1 MTGEWTAT
9 DEALAHLH
17 ATAGADGLRILGNPE
32 VIRALRHAYL
42 SGLADGAVAA
52 LGGAPADHAARVLR
66 LLRCAAKS
74 DAGRDR
80 TARVI
85 ADSLAHVA
93 GGGS

>member
-17 ATAGADGLRILGNPE
+17 ATAATDGRKILGNPE

-42 SGLADGAVAA
+42 TGLTDGAVAA
-52 LGGAPADHAARVLR
+52 LGGAPVDHAARVLE
-66 LLRCAAKS
+66 LLRFAAKS
-74 DAGRDR
+74 DAGRER
-80 TARVI
+80 TAHVI

>member
-1 MTGEWTAT
+1 MTERWTAT

-17 ATAGADGLRILGNPE
+17 ATASADGRKILGNPE

-42 SGLADGAVAA
+42 TGLADGAIAA
-52 LGGAPADHAARVLR
+52 LGGAPVDHAARVLR
-66 LLRCAAKS
+66 MLRFAAKS

-80 TARVI
+80 TAHVI